1 MLLNYNSQQSTLK
14 AALDGAVDTYQ
25 MQNNLLQN
33 CGISSLKHK
42 ILWNAV
48 RRGDMAKGNL
58 ETI

>member
-33 CGISSLKHK
+33 CGISSLKHET
-42 ILWNAV
+42 LWNAI
-48 RRGDMAKGNL
+48 RRHG
-58 ETI
+58 